1 MRFLSLPIPESKI
14 SKGNGKIVDDHESSL
29 MTIDTPK
36 IGSPDVHLKKD
47 RAEPWPDKKT
57 FIISGVLRFENG
69 IEVGEEVVLM
79 TTKGEAIAIGH
90 ALMTSSTM
98 ATCDHGFVV
107 RLKRVIMDR
116 DVYPRKWGLG
126 PMASVKKGLV
136 KVGKLDKHG
145 NPNDNT
151 PAEWIKFIKSKSSIV
166 FYL

>member
-1 MRFLSLPIPESKI
+1 MSRFYNSQNVST
-14 SKGNGKIVDDHESSL
+14 NN
-29 MTIDTPK
+29 
-36 IGSPDVHLKKD
+36 
-47 RAEPWPDKKT
+47 
-57 FIISGVLRFENG
+57 ISGVLRFESG
-69 IEVGEEVVLM
+69 IEIGEEVVLM

-107 RLKRVIMDR
+107 KLKRVIMDR

-145 NPNDNT
+145 KPNDNT
-151 PAEWIKFIKSKSSIV
+151 PAEWLKFIKSMFTSCFDHLNRERSL
-166 FYL
+166 YRH

>member
-1 MRFLSLPIPESKI
+1 M
-14 SKGNGKIVDDHESSL
+14 
-29 MTIDTPK
+29 
-36 IGSPDVHLKKD
+36 
-47 RAEPWPDKKT
+47 
-57 FIISGVLRFENG
+57 LRFENG

-116 DVYPRKWGLG
+116 DVYPRRWGLG

-145 NPNDNT
+145 KPNDNT
-151 PAEWIKFIKSKSSIV
+151 PAEWLKFIKSKLNVKLVVVSCRLFLRSQSSINRRPIYKSETSSKLIV
-166 FYL
+166 

>member
-1 MRFLSLPIPESKI
+1 
-14 SKGNGKIVDDHESSL
+14 
-29 MTIDTPK
+29 
-36 IGSPDVHLKKD
+36 
-47 RAEPWPDKKT
+47 
-57 FIISGVLRFENG
+57 VLRFENG

-116 DVYPRKWGLG
+116 DVYPRRWGLG

-145 NPNDNT
+145 KPNDNT
-151 PAEWIKFIKSKSSIV
+151 PAEWLKFIKSTFLDIMSYILFFKRVICLQNVLIKLCISNKDWLPNNCHRKQQIKASPI
-166 FYL
+166 

>member
-1 MRFLSLPIPESKI
+1 M
-14 SKGNGKIVDDHESSL
+14 
-29 MTIDTPK
+29 
-36 IGSPDVHLKKD
+36 
-47 RAEPWPDKKT
+47 
-57 FIISGVLRFENG
+57 LRFENG

-116 DVYPRKWGLG
+116 DVYPRRWGLG

-145 NPNDNT
+145 KPNDNT
-151 PAEWIKFIKSKSSIV
+151 PAEWLKFIKSKLNVKLVVVSCMLFLRSQSSINRRPV
-166 FYL
+166 LS